1 MGVVG
6 VNKSDISFI
15 PDAMCATDDVV
26 NNVAIYF
33 IKSLHGMSSGSFG
46 GRQVWI
52 IMTLYLE
59 NGGAFL
65 GLLELGIV
73 MNAIVERG
81 IILGESR
88 WSHGIW
94 GIPVV
99 RQDVNLRAEM
109 QNLVFIIRLEV

>member
-15 PDAMCATDDVV
+15 PDTMCATDDVI
-26 NNVAIYF
+26 NNVTIDF
-33 IKSLHGMSSGSFG
+33 IESFHGMSSGSFG
-46 GRQVWI
+46 GCQVWI
-52 IMTLYLE
+52 IMALYLE
-59 NGGAFL
+59 DGGALL

-73 MNAIVERG
+73 MNAILERG
-81 IILGESR
+81 IILGDSR

-94 GIPVV
+94 GSAVV

-109 QNLVFIIRLEV
+109 QNLVFIIRLEG